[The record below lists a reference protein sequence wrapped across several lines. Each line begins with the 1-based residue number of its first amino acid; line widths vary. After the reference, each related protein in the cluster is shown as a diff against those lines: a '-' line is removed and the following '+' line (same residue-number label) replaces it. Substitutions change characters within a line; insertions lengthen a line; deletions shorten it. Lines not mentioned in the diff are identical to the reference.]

1 MDIKEALIKIEIE
14 LSDATKKYG
23 RFSSTHEALGV
34 IREEY
39 LELEKEIFK
48 NPTQYDWEKMKHE
61 VIQLGA
67 MAVRFLVDFYSS

>member
-23 RFSSTHEALGV
+23 RFASTHEALGV

-48 NPTQYDWEKMKHE
+48 NPRQYDWEKMKHE

-67 MAVRFLVDFYSS
+67 MATRFLVDFYSS